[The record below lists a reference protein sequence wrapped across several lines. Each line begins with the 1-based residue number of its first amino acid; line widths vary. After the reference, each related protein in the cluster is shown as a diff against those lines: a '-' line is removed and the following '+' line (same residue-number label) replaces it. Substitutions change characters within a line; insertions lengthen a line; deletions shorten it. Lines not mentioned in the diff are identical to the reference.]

1 MLNGGQYALPCKE
14 PVTDGIRWDFDSV
27 FAEHAAEARKV
38 VKTPGQGDG
47 GDGTCK
53 RPTMLQFLQAG
64 LQPCMQNVAG
74 ERVVFA

>member
-1 MLNGGQYALPCKE
+1 MLNGEKYALPCRE

-27 FAEHAAEARKV
+27 FAKHAAEAQKV

-53 RPTMLQFLQAG
+53 RLITLQLLQAG

-74 ERVVFA
+74 ERVGFA